1 MPSKISYDLKDN
13 KSSFSLFDKIGEEKG
28 VSKSFL
34 PKVNNSRSKNKFF
47 RPFSPGKKTGLESM
61 LIKDFR
67 TSISNRAR
75 STGPGCSI
83 STERANNNTFRTQI
97 GNDLEFNQS
106 FSTVPDNRRAQ
117 IKEVLNIK
125 KRLASRQVL
134 CPVRILESGLVLSEV
149 DPIPV
154 HKLPKGGELLIHVAK
169 PKNKKTLK
177 KKRKKGKKN

>member
-1 MPSKISYDLKDN
+1 
-13 KSSFSLFDKIGEEKG
+13 
-28 VSKSFL
+28 
-34 PKVNNSRSKNKFF
+34 
-47 RPFSPGKKTGLESM
+47 M

-83 STERANNNTFRTQI
+83 STDRANNNTFRTQI

-154 HKLPKGGELLIHVAK
+154 HKLPKEESCLYMSL
-169 PKNKKTLK
+169 NRRTKKL
-177 KKRKKGKKN
+177 